1 MKYIVLFALL
11 VGCGTATAQD
21 VTPPVTPIDTGGE
34 VAVVEP
40 PPEATP
46 QEDILPPLMSEPTG
60 AELLLPMALGAT
72 APFPGVLLNVHGVA
86 WLEAEPDAVQA
97 RAQAWVDR
105 RLSQIRLLSES
116 EIQRL
121 QLRIRTME
129 AEHQII
135 VRSRDEQIE
144 SLTRINDQ
152 LRSGPMPVWEQVLW
166 VAGALVVGGA
176 LGFVGGALSN

>member
-1 MKYIVLFALL
+1 MKYIALLVLL
-11 VGCGTATAQD
+11 VGCGTANAQD
-21 VTPPVTPIDTGGE
+21 VPSVAIPTDSGGE
-34 VAVVEP
+34 VAVQAETP
-40 PPEATP
+40 PAPT

-60 AELLLPMALGAT
+60 AEILLPLAQGVL

-152 LRSGPMPVWEQVLW
+152 LRSGPMPVWEQILW
-166 VAGALVVGGA
+166 VAGALLVGGA
-176 LGFVGGALSN
+176 LGFVGGAVSN